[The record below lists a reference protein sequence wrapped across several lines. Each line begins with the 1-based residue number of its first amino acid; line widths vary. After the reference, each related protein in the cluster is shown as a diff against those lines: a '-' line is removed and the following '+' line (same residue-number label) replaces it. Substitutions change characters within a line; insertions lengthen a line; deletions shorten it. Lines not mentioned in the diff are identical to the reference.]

1 MSFTS
6 STQSVPVAGS
16 VPRHI
21 AVILDGNGR
30 WATRRHLPRAA
41 GHRKGVEAVRTTV
54 EGCARRGVEFLTLF
68 AFSSENWRRPA
79 DEVSLLMRLFLSAL
93 QREVAL
99 LDRNGI
105 RLRIVGDLE
114 RFEPRLQKMIADAEA
129 RTAQNTRMTL
139 TIAANYGG
147 RWDILQA
154 GNALLRE
161 RAAKGV
167 PADQPITEAE
177 LASHLSLA
185 YAPEPDL
192 FIRTGGEQRISN
204 FLLWQCAY
212 SELFFSDRLWP
223 DFDEAALD
231 EALAAYAVKTLTPQ
245 AHLAL
250 MGSRFTVN
258 QERESKLCQSLLL
271 DAGFM
276 PMPYWVDA
284 SVTDTFA
291 LLAEEVESSGQGVL
305 VAFMG
310 NMAAKEMW
318 RTFMRTL
325 TPWRLWHCGRPD
337 ESFLSFQGMVFA
349 DQNLFLE
356 KHGGFQDL
364 KRRLWN
370 TRTLQVPDS
379 VAAGRADALAQW
391 LIQGLSALPGPLESL
406 DRPALLDR
414 LGRAERIPF
423 GNQVLDVNPELHR
436 PRRRQVY
443 ILEIRER
450 EYSLLDTLSTQG
462 PAYFSY

>member
-1 MSFTS
+1 MRGPMKFFSIFAVSFLLFSAGWGVGGTAWAQQDRDW
-6 STQSVPVAGS
+6 TWKVLVVAPEGGWEDN
-16 VPRHI
+16 V
-21 AVILDGNGR
+21 GR
-30 WATRRHLPRAA
+30 SIRAA
-41 GHRKGVEAVRTTV
+41 LSWHEAEIDESGKGVRGHDLRFVYLPPMD
-54 EGCARRGVEFLTLF
+54 EGSAAAASL
-68 AFSSENWRRPA
+68 PA
-79 DEVSLLMRLFLSAL
+79 DKHTVAILSFATPEV
-93 QREVAL
+93 
-99 LDRNGI
+99 DR
-105 RLRIVGDLE
+105 
-114 RFEPRLQKMIADAEA
+114 
-129 RTAQNTRMTL
+129 
-139 TIAANYGG
+139 
-147 RWDILQA
+147 ILI
-154 GNALLRE
+154 G
-161 RAAKGV
+161 RAATLGI
-167 PADQPITEAE
+167 PLM
-177 LASHLSLA
+177 LASGEEISFHGADGRLL
-185 YAPEPDL
+185 PFVFGLDL
-192 FIRTGGEQRISN
+192 FRDYRS
-204 FLLWQCAY
+204 
-212 SELFFSDRLWP
+212 
-223 DFDEAALD
+223 

-370 TRTLQVPDS
+370 TRTLQAPDS

-414 LGRAERIPF
+414 LGQAERIPF

>member
-1 MSFTS
+1 MRGPMKFFSIFAVSFLLFSAGWGVGGTAWAQQDKGW
-6 STQSVPVAGS
+6 TWKVLVVAPVGGWEGNAGRSV
-16 VPRHI
+16 R
-21 AVILDGNGR
+21 
-30 WATRRHLPRAA
+30 
-41 GHRKGVEAVRTTV
+41 
-54 EGCARRGVEFLTLF
+54 
-68 AFSSENWRRPA
+68 
-79 DEVSLLMRLFLSAL
+79 SAL
-93 QREVAL
+93 SWHEAEIDESGTGVRGHDLRFVYLPPMDEGSTATAPMPVDKYTVAL
-99 LDRNGI
+99 LSFAAPEVDR
-105 RLRIVGDLE
+105 
-114 RFEPRLQKMIADAEA
+114 
-129 RTAQNTRMTL
+129 
-139 TIAANYGG
+139 
-147 RWDILQA
+147 ILI
-154 GNALLRE
+154 G
-161 RAAKGV
+161 RAATLGI
-167 PADQPITEAE
+167 PLMLAGGEEISFHGADGRLLPFVFG
-177 LASHLSLA
+177 L
-185 YAPEPDL
+185 DL
-192 FIRTGGEQRISN
+192 FRDYRS
-204 FLLWQCAY
+204 
-212 SELFFSDRLWP
+212 
-223 DFDEAALD
+223 

-370 TRTLQVPDS
+370 TRTLQAPDS

-423 GNQVLDVNPELHR
+423 GNQVLDVNPKLHR

-450 EYSLLDTLSTQG
+450 NYLLLDTLSTQG

>member
-1 MSFTS
+1 MRS
-6 STQSVPVAGS
+6 S
-16 VPRHI
+16 
-21 AVILDGNGR
+21 
-30 WATRRHLPRAA
+30 
-41 GHRKGVEAVRTTV
+41 K
-54 EGCARRGVEFLTLF
+54 F
-68 AFSSENWRRPA
+68 FSIFV
-79 DEVSLLMRLFLSAL
+79 VSLLLFSTEWGVGGTAWAQQDKGWTWKVLVVAPVGGWESNAGRSVRSAL
-93 QREVAL
+93 SWHEAEIDESGTGVRGHDLRFVYLPSMDEGSAAAASLPVDKHTVAILSFAAPEV
-99 LDRNGI
+99 DRILIGRAATLGI
-105 RLRIVGDLE
+105 PLMLAGGEDIS
-114 RFEPRLQKMIADAEA
+114 FHQS
-129 RTAQNTRMTL
+129 
-139 TIAANYGG
+139 GG
-147 RWDILQA
+147 R
-154 GNALLRE
+154 LLPFVF
-161 RAAKGV
+161 G
-167 PADQPITEAE
+167 
-177 LASHLSLA
+177 L
-185 YAPEPDL
+185 DL
-192 FIRTGGEQRISN
+192 FRDYRS
-204 FLLWQCAY
+204 
-212 SELFFSDRLWP
+212 
-223 DFDEAALD
+223 

-258 QERESKLCQSLLL
+258 QEREAKLCQSLLL
-271 DAGFM
+271 DADFM

-370 TRTLQVPDS
+370 TRTLQAPDS

-436 PRRRQVY
+436 PRHRQVY
-443 ILEIRER
+443 ILEIQGR
-450 EYSLLDTLSTQG
+450 EYFLLDTLLTQG

>member
-1 MSFTS
+1 M
-6 STQSVPVAGS
+6 QGGGVPMRGPMKFFSIFAAFFLLFSAGWGVEGTAWAQQDKDWTWKVLVVAPEGGWEDN
-16 VPRHI
+16 V
-21 AVILDGNGR
+21 GR
-30 WATRRHLPRAA
+30 SIRAA
-41 GHRKGVEAVRTTV
+41 LSWHEAEIDESGKGVRGHDLRFVYLPPMD
-54 EGCARRGVEFLTLF
+54 EGSTATAPLPVDKYT
-68 AFSSENWRRPA
+68 
-79 DEVSLLMRLFLSAL
+79 
-93 QREVAL
+93 VAL
-99 LDRNGI
+99 LSFAAPEVDR
-105 RLRIVGDLE
+105 
-114 RFEPRLQKMIADAEA
+114 
-129 RTAQNTRMTL
+129 
-139 TIAANYGG
+139 
-147 RWDILQA
+147 ILI
-154 GNALLRE
+154 G
-161 RAAKGV
+161 RAAALGIPLMLANGEDV
-167 PADQPITEAE
+167 SFHRADGRLLPFVFG
-177 LASHLSLA
+177 L
-185 YAPEPDL
+185 DL
-192 FIRTGGEQRISN
+192 FRDYRS
-204 FLLWQCAY
+204 
-212 SELFFSDRLWP
+212 
-223 DFDEAALD
+223 
-231 EALAAYAVKTLTPQ
+231 EALAAYAVETLTSQ
-245 AHLAL
+245 DRLAL
-250 MGSRFTVN
+250 MGSRFTVH
-258 QERESKLCQSLLL
+258 QEREAKLCQSLLF

-310 NMAAKEMW
+310 NMASKEMW

-337 ESFLSFQGMVFA
+337 ESFLSFHGMVFA

-356 KHGGFQDL
+356 KHGGFQEL
-364 KRRLWN
+364 KRHLWN

-443 ILEIRER
+443 ILEIRDR
-450 EYSLLDTLSTQG
+450 GYLLLKTLSTQG

>member
-1 MSFTS
+1 MRGPMKFFSIFAVSFLLFSAGWGVGGTAWAQQDKGW
-6 STQSVPVAGS
+6 TWKVLVVAPVGGWEGNAGRSVRSALSWHEAEIDESGTGVRGHDLRFVYLPPMDEGS
-16 VPRHI
+16 
-21 AVILDGNGR
+21 
-30 WATRRHLPRAA
+30 AA
-41 GHRKGVEAVRTTV
+41 A
-54 EGCARRGVEFLTLF
+54 ASL
-68 AFSSENWRRPA
+68 PA
-79 DEVSLLMRLFLSAL
+79 DKHT
-93 QREVAL
+93 VAL
-99 LDRNGI
+99 LSFAAPEVDR
-105 RLRIVGDLE
+105 
-114 RFEPRLQKMIADAEA
+114 
-129 RTAQNTRMTL
+129 
-139 TIAANYGG
+139 
-147 RWDILQA
+147 ILI
-154 GNALLRE
+154 G
-161 RAAKGV
+161 RAATLGV
-167 PADQPITEAE
+167 PLMLAGGEEISFHGADGRLLPFVFG
-177 LASHLSLA
+177 L
-185 YAPEPDL
+185 DL
-192 FIRTGGEQRISN
+192 FRDYRS
-204 FLLWQCAY
+204 
-212 SELFFSDRLWP
+212 
-223 DFDEAALD
+223 

-370 TRTLQVPDS
+370 TRTLQAPDS

-423 GNQVLDVNPELHR
+423 GNQVLDVNPKLHR

-450 EYSLLDTLSTQG
+450 NYLLLDTLSTQG

>member
-1 MSFTS
+1 MRS
-6 STQSVPVAGS
+6 S
-16 VPRHI
+16 
-21 AVILDGNGR
+21 
-30 WATRRHLPRAA
+30 
-41 GHRKGVEAVRTTV
+41 K
-54 EGCARRGVEFLTLF
+54 F
-68 AFSSENWRRPA
+68 FSIFV
-79 DEVSLLMRLFLSAL
+79 VSLLLFSTEWGVGGTAWAQQDKGWTWKVLVVAPVGGWEGSAGRSVRSAL
-93 QREVAL
+93 SWHEAEIDESGTGVRGHDLRFVYLPPIDEGSTATAPLPVDKYTVAL
-99 LDRNGI
+99 LSFAAPEVDR
-105 RLRIVGDLE
+105 
-114 RFEPRLQKMIADAEA
+114 
-129 RTAQNTRMTL
+129 
-139 TIAANYGG
+139 
-147 RWDILQA
+147 ILI
-154 GNALLRE
+154 G
-161 RAAKGV
+161 RAAALGI
-167 PADQPITEAE
+167 PLM
-177 LASHLSLA
+177 LAGGEEISFHQTGGKLL
-185 YAPEPDL
+185 PFVFGLDL
-192 FIRTGGEQRISN
+192 FRDYRS
-204 FLLWQCAY
+204 
-212 SELFFSDRLWP
+212 
-223 DFDEAALD
+223 

-250 MGSRFTVN
+250 MGSRFTVH
-258 QERESKLCQSLLL
+258 QEREAKLCQSLLL

-310 NMAAKEMW
+310 NMASKEMW

-370 TRTLQVPDS
+370 TRTLQAPDS

-414 LGRAERIPF
+414 LRRVERIPF

-436 PRRRQVY
+436 PRHRQVY
-443 ILEIRER
+443 ILEIQGR
-450 EYSLLDTLSTQG
+450 EYFLLKTLSTQG

>member
-1 MSFTS
+1 MRS
-6 STQSVPVAGS
+6 S
-16 VPRHI
+16 
-21 AVILDGNGR
+21 
-30 WATRRHLPRAA
+30 
-41 GHRKGVEAVRTTV
+41 K
-54 EGCARRGVEFLTLF
+54 F
-68 AFSSENWRRPA
+68 FSIFV
-79 DEVSLLMRLFLSAL
+79 VSLLLFSTEWGVGGTAWAQQDKGWTWKVLVVAPVGGWEGSAGRSVRSAL
-93 QREVAL
+93 SWHEAEIDESGTGVRGH
-99 LDRNGI
+99 D
-105 RLRIVGDLE
+105 LRFVYLPPMDEGS
-114 RFEPRLQKMIADAEA
+114 
-129 RTAQNTRMTL
+129 
-139 TIAANYGG
+139 AA
-147 RWDILQA
+147 
-154 GNALLRE
+154 
-161 RAAKGV
+161 AASL
-167 PADQPITEAE
+167 PADKHTVAILSFATPEVDRILIGRVATLGIPLM
-177 LASHLSLA
+177 LAGGEEISFHQTGGKLL
-185 YAPEPDL
+185 PFVFGLDL
-192 FIRTGGEQRISN
+192 FRDYRS
-204 FLLWQCAY
+204 
-212 SELFFSDRLWP
+212 
-223 DFDEAALD
+223 

-245 AHLAL
+245 DHLAL
-250 MGSRFTVN
+250 MGSRFTVH
-258 QERESKLCQSLLL
+258 QEREAKLCQSLLL

-370 TRTLQVPDS
+370 TRTLQAPDS

-436 PRRRQVY
+436 PRHRQVY
-443 ILEIRER
+443 ILEIQGR
-450 EYSLLDTLSTQG
+450 EYFLLDTLLTQG

>member
-1 MSFTS
+1 MRS
-6 STQSVPVAGS
+6 S
-16 VPRHI
+16 
-21 AVILDGNGR
+21 
-30 WATRRHLPRAA
+30 
-41 GHRKGVEAVRTTV
+41 K
-54 EGCARRGVEFLTLF
+54 F
-68 AFSSENWRRPA
+68 FSIFV
-79 DEVSLLMRLFLSAL
+79 VSLLLFSTEWGVGGTAWAQQDKGWTWKVLVVAPVGGWEGSAGRSVRSAL
-93 QREVAL
+93 SWHEAEIDESGTGVRGH
-99 LDRNGI
+99 D
-105 RLRIVGDLE
+105 LRFVYLPPMDEGS
-114 RFEPRLQKMIADAEA
+114 
-129 RTAQNTRMTL
+129 
-139 TIAANYGG
+139 AA
-147 RWDILQA
+147 
-154 GNALLRE
+154 
-161 RAAKGV
+161 AASL
-167 PADQPITEAE
+167 PADKHTVAILSFATPEVDRILIGRVATLGIPLM
-177 LASHLSLA
+177 LAGGEEISFHQTGGKLL
-185 YAPEPDL
+185 PFVFGLDL
-192 FIRTGGEQRISN
+192 FRDYRS
-204 FLLWQCAY
+204 
-212 SELFFSDRLWP
+212 
-223 DFDEAALD
+223 

-258 QERESKLCQSLLL
+258 QEREAKLCQSLLL
-271 DAGFM
+271 DADFM

-310 NMAAKEMW
+310 NMASKEMW

-370 TRTLQVPDS
+370 TRTLQAPDS

-436 PRRRQVY
+436 PRHRQVY
-443 ILEIRER
+443 ILEIQGR
-450 EYSLLDTLSTQG
+450 EYFLLDTLLTQG

>member
-1 MSFTS
+1 MRS
-6 STQSVPVAGS
+6 S
-16 VPRHI
+16 
-21 AVILDGNGR
+21 
-30 WATRRHLPRAA
+30 
-41 GHRKGVEAVRTTV
+41 K
-54 EGCARRGVEFLTLF
+54 F
-68 AFSSENWRRPA
+68 FSIFV
-79 DEVSLLMRLFLSAL
+79 VSLLLFSTEWGVGGTAWAQQDKGWTWKVLVVAPVGGWEGNAGRSVRSAL
-93 QREVAL
+93 SWHEAEIDESGTGVRGHDLRFVYLPPMDEGSAAAASLPVDKHTVAILSFAAPEV
-99 LDRNGI
+99 DRILIGRAATLGI
-105 RLRIVGDLE
+105 PLMLAGGEDIS
-114 RFEPRLQKMIADAEA
+114 FHQS
-129 RTAQNTRMTL
+129 
-139 TIAANYGG
+139 GG
-147 RWDILQA
+147 R
-154 GNALLRE
+154 LLPFVF
-161 RAAKGV
+161 G
-167 PADQPITEAE
+167 
-177 LASHLSLA
+177 L
-185 YAPEPDL
+185 DL
-192 FIRTGGEQRISN
+192 FRDYRS
-204 FLLWQCAY
+204 
-212 SELFFSDRLWP
+212 
-223 DFDEAALD
+223 

-258 QERESKLCQSLLL
+258 QEREAKLCQSLLL
-271 DAGFM
+271 DADFM

-370 TRTLQVPDS
+370 TRTLQAPDS

-436 PRRRQVY
+436 PRHRQVY
-443 ILEIRER
+443 ILEIQGR
-450 EYSLLDTLSTQG
+450 EYFLLDTLLTQG

>member
-1 MSFTS
+1 MRGPMKFFSIFAAFFLLFSAGWGVEGTS
-6 STQSVPVAGS
+6 WAQQDKDWTWKVLVVAPEGGWEDN
-16 VPRHI
+16 V
-21 AVILDGNGR
+21 GR
-30 WATRRHLPRAA
+30 SIRAA
-41 GHRKGVEAVRTTV
+41 LSWHEAEIDESGKGVRGHDLQFVYLPPMD
-54 EGCARRGVEFLTLF
+54 EGSTATAPLPVDKYT
-68 AFSSENWRRPA
+68 
-79 DEVSLLMRLFLSAL
+79 
-93 QREVAL
+93 VAL
-99 LDRNGI
+99 LSFATPEVDH
-105 RLRIVGDLE
+105 
-114 RFEPRLQKMIADAEA
+114 
-129 RTAQNTRMTL
+129 
-139 TIAANYGG
+139 
-147 RWDILQA
+147 ILI
-154 GNALLRE
+154 G
-161 RAAKGV
+161 RAAALGIPLMLANGEDV
-167 PADQPITEAE
+167 SFHRADGRLLPFVFG
-177 LASHLSLA
+177 L
-185 YAPEPDL
+185 DL
-192 FIRTGGEQRISN
+192 FRDYRS
-204 FLLWQCAY
+204 
-212 SELFFSDRLWP
+212 
-223 DFDEAALD
+223 

-318 RTFMRTL
+318 RTFMRTF

-337 ESFLSFQGMVFA
+337 ESFLSFHGMVFA

-356 KHGGFQDL
+356 KHGGFQEL
-364 KRRLWN
+364 KRHLWN

-443 ILEIRER
+443 ILEIRDR
-450 EYSLLDTLSTQG
+450 GYLLLKTLSTQG

>member
-1 MSFTS
+1 MRGPMKFFSIFAVSFLLFSAGGGVGGTAWAQQDKGW
-6 STQSVPVAGS
+6 TWKVLVVAPEGGWEADAGRSVRSALSWHEAEIDESGTGVRGHDLRFVYLPPMDEGSAAAASLPADKHTVA
-16 VPRHI
+16 
-21 AVILDGNGR
+21 ILSFAAPEVDRILIG
-30 WATRRHLPRAA
+30 RAA
-41 GHRKGVEAVRTTV
+41 
-54 EGCARRGVEFLTLF
+54 TLGI
-68 AFSSENWRRPA
+68 P
-79 DEVSLLMRLFLSAL
+79 LMLAGGEEISFHQA
-93 QREVAL
+93 
-99 LDRNGI
+99 
-105 RLRIVGDLE
+105 
-114 RFEPRLQKMIADAEA
+114 
-129 RTAQNTRMTL
+129 
-139 TIAANYGG
+139 GG
-147 RWDILQA
+147 R
-154 GNALLRE
+154 LLPFVF
-161 RAAKGV
+161 G
-167 PADQPITEAE
+167 
-177 LASHLSLA
+177 L
-185 YAPEPDL
+185 DL
-192 FIRTGGEQRISN
+192 FRDYRS
-204 FLLWQCAY
+204 
-212 SELFFSDRLWP
+212 
-223 DFDEAALD
+223 

-370 TRTLQVPDS
+370 TRTLQAPDS

-414 LGRAERIPF
+414 LGQAERIPF

-450 EYSLLDTLSTQG
+450 EYFLLDTLLTQG

>member
-1 MSFTS
+1 MRS
-6 STQSVPVAGS
+6 S
-16 VPRHI
+16 
-21 AVILDGNGR
+21 
-30 WATRRHLPRAA
+30 
-41 GHRKGVEAVRTTV
+41 K
-54 EGCARRGVEFLTLF
+54 F
-68 AFSSENWRRPA
+68 FSIFV
-79 DEVSLLMRLFLSAL
+79 VSLLLFSTEWGVGGTAWAQQDKGWTWKVLVVAPVGGWEGSAGRSVRSAL
-93 QREVAL
+93 SWHEAEIDESGTGVRGH
-99 LDRNGI
+99 D
-105 RLRIVGDLE
+105 LRFVYLPPMDEGS
-114 RFEPRLQKMIADAEA
+114 
-129 RTAQNTRMTL
+129 
-139 TIAANYGG
+139 AA
-147 RWDILQA
+147 
-154 GNALLRE
+154 
-161 RAAKGV
+161 AASL
-167 PADQPITEAE
+167 PADKHTVAILSFATPEVDRILIGRVATLGIPLM
-177 LASHLSLA
+177 LAGGEEISFHQTGGKLL
-185 YAPEPDL
+185 PFVFGLDL
-192 FIRTGGEQRISN
+192 FRDYRS
-204 FLLWQCAY
+204 
-212 SELFFSDRLWP
+212 
-223 DFDEAALD
+223 

-258 QERESKLCQSLLL
+258 QGREAKLCQSLLL
-271 DAGFM
+271 DADFM

-370 TRTLQVPDS
+370 TRTLQAPDS

-436 PRRRQVY
+436 PRHRQVY
-443 ILEIRER
+443 ILEIQGR
-450 EYSLLDTLSTQG
+450 EYFLLDTLLTQG

>member
-1 MSFTS
+1 MRS
-6 STQSVPVAGS
+6 S
-16 VPRHI
+16 
-21 AVILDGNGR
+21 
-30 WATRRHLPRAA
+30 
-41 GHRKGVEAVRTTV
+41 K
-54 EGCARRGVEFLTLF
+54 F
-68 AFSSENWRRPA
+68 FSIFV
-79 DEVSLLMRLFLSAL
+79 VSLLLFSTEWGVGGTAWAQQDKGWTWKVLVVAPVGGWEGNAGRSVRSAL
-93 QREVAL
+93 SWHEAEIDESGTGVRGHDLRFVYLPPMDEGSAAAASLPADKHTVAILSFAAPEV
-99 LDRNGI
+99 DR
-105 RLRIVGDLE
+105 
-114 RFEPRLQKMIADAEA
+114 
-129 RTAQNTRMTL
+129 
-139 TIAANYGG
+139 
-147 RWDILQA
+147 ILI
-154 GNALLRE
+154 G
-161 RAAKGV
+161 RAATLGV
-167 PADQPITEAE
+167 PLMLAGGEDVSFHRADGRLLPFVFG
-177 LASHLSLA
+177 L
-185 YAPEPDL
+185 DL
-192 FIRTGGEQRISN
+192 FRDYRS
-204 FLLWQCAY
+204 
-212 SELFFSDRLWP
+212 
-223 DFDEAALD
+223 

-258 QERESKLCQSLLL
+258 QEREAKLCQSLLL

-370 TRTLQVPDS
+370 TRTLQAPDS

-436 PRRRQVY
+436 PRHRQVY
-443 ILEIRER
+443 ILEIQGR
-450 EYSLLDTLSTQG
+450 EYFLLDTLLTQG